1 MSVGLQKF
9 LATLNCIRNAWNRS
23 NQERSIDKLQSDLN
37 EMLFNAKCWTLIVQ
51 PSLKPKEKQIQKK
64 TPIRRLKSQMLRRSL
79 SVDLGESSQETQT
92 SRQYSSG
99 EHELGSENGAVD
111 VNPA

>member
-1 MSVGLQKF
+1 VSVGLQKF

-51 PSLKPKEKQIQKK
+51 PSLKPKENKSKK
-64 TPIRRLKSQMLRRSL
+64 NTDAALKESNASQVLVCGFRRILTRDANL
-79 SVDLGESSQETQT
+79 
-92 SRQYSSG
+92 
-99 EHELGSENGAVD
+99 
-111 VNPA
+111 